1 MRSAASCGIFRT
13 LLRLFIEL
21 KLRGLSILFSSSLKG
36 KVYVCKACVNKLSSS
51 LLHFA
56 DAAPVEFLILFTNYI
71 SLLAFAS
78 RNIDRARKALKNSFP
93 FS

>member
-21 KLRGLSILFSSSLKG
+21 KLRGLSILFSSLKG

>member
-1 MRSAASCGIFRT
+1 M
-13 LLRLFIEL
+13 
-21 KLRGLSILFSSSLKG
+21 
-36 KVYVCKACVNKLSSS
+36 YVCKACVNKLSSS

-78 RNIDRARKALKNSFP
+78 RNIDRAQSIEELISIFLVYNFSNSQTE
-93 FS
+93 